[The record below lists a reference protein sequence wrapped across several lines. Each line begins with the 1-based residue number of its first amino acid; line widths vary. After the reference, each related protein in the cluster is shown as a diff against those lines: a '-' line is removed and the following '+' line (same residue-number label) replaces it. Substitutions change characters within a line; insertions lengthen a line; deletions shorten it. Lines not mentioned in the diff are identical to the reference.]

1 MEDEDFSNTLMEEAL
16 HYNIPESEADTE
28 AVAALDPF
36 FDLAG
41 EYTGI
46 YIYGMDDGLF
56 RAGRFAPAME
66 DEGFLFF

>member
-46 YIYGMDDGLF
+46 
-56 RAGRFAPAME
+56 RH
-66 DEGFLFF
+66 